1 MFALLFTWGHTQSGN
16 QIDVQAHQFV
26 NLFAQNRIVE
36 YANFPDESI
45 SYQNVNM
52 IVTMGC
58 MNGDSCSHWDY
69 DLDVYVGDSTGVM
82 DSTLVSIDS
91 TNMNSALWDT
101 TWNVFEVIEWHEL
114 GRYVTPYGN
123 YMNWNQEGFD
133 GAWEHYLSY
142 DVTDFSPI
150 ENHNVSI
157 IREFGLINIAQLN
170 LNERNKRAEKFLTDL
185 RESEVRIA
193 KALEDKYGP
202 GTVNLTT
209 GEFNSTKSK

>member
-1 MFALLFTWGHTQSGN
+1 MKATKLTVDEIKAL
-16 QIDVQAHQFV
+16 
-26 NLFAQNRIVE
+26 E
-36 YANFPDESI
+36 K
-45 SYQNVNM
+45 
-52 IVTMGC
+52 
-58 MNGDSCSHWDY
+58 
-69 DLDVYVGDSTGVM
+69 
-82 DSTLVSIDS
+82 
-91 TNMNSALWDT
+91 
-101 TWNVFEVIEWHEL
+101 
-114 GRYVTPYGN
+114 
-123 YMNWNQEGFD
+123 
-133 GAWEHYLSY
+133 
-142 DVTDFSPI
+142 I